1 VEEIKRKLDE
11 LKALGVRLAID
22 DFGTGSSSLA
32 NLRRLPLDELKIDR
46 TFVMGMTEDAS
57 EGTSLVRAI
66 VELAGALHL
75 NVVAEGIELP
85 EQLTRLRKTGC
96 ATGQGFLFAKPSAP
110 EEIGSMLGRIEPT
123 VTTANTVAS
132 IP

>member
-1 VEEIKRKLDE
+1 VH
-11 LKALGVRLAID
+11 
-22 DFGTGSSSLA
+22 
-32 NLRRLPLDELKIDR
+32 
-46 TFVMGMTEDAS
+46 
-57 EGTSLVRAI
+57 AI

-85 EQLTRLRKTGC
+85 EQLTRLRQSGC

-110 EEIGSMLGRIEPT
+110 EEIGSLLGRIEPT
-123 VTTANTVAS
+123 VTTADVAAS